1 MNMHIYREKL
11 TKLEQKIDVA
21 IEICEKYSDNDHIYQ
36 LQAIKHS
43 IQTDNFQLIVVGEF
57 SVGKSTLVNA
67 LIGDKVLPSDPN
79 PTTIMLNV
87 IKNGDKEVKYK
98 IHYKDGREISVGREE
113 FERMVAKNESDKETK
128 DEIIKDYYY
137 EEEKNFSIK
146 NAEIFVENSFGKM
159 GIDIVDTPGMNDI
172 NTAREEV
179 TLNYIPKSDAAIVV
193 CSAIHPL
200 SKSEMDFIKSQ
211 LVDQQITKLFVA
223 VNYSDTLRTETARQ
237 SMFELFQEKLSDIVP
252 KDRIFLVSARD
263 ALKYKRQLAGDTY
276 KKPVKSYEK
285 TGFDKFEEQV
295 LNYLANDRGNIKL
308 QRYSSMFLTILNEIA
323 DVTLEHRKNA
333 IMLSKE
339 QLEEE
344 VTRLL
349 ENLNVLEKQYSRELE
364 KASNELLTKK
374 TDFSKKYEKRLQ
386 KMGNSALDEVMNYRG
401 TDMNE
406 IHSIISNTI
415 LTHKIEIKNN
425 FMAHMTSE
433 IQEIISKHI
442 KVFGEEFKAIGIS
455 GIPITVIENEE
466 SQELAIYSDEQ
477 VLNIINS
484 NKKGKTSEE
493 EIGEA
498 LVGAAIAFG
507 IGLIGAAIITN
518 PALLIGAS
526 VIGKMFSSNSN
537 SSNGQELVQDDT
549 VQQKPQ
555 ITNAM
560 IKNVY
565 NTEVRKCYLMNI
577 PEKVK
582 EFKKEYER
590 NIYGIIDNLKEN
602 CNTQLDGIKKQYQE
616 ELDNKS
622 DERDQYEDKID
633 LIRFD
638 INRIIDLKLWCGGE
652 F

>member
-1 MNMHIYREKL
+1 
-11 TKLEQKIDVA
+11 
-21 IEICEKYSDNDHIYQ
+21 
-36 LQAIKHS
+36 
-43 IQTDNFQLIVVGEF
+43 
-57 SVGKSTLVNA
+57 
-67 LIGDKVLPSDPN
+67 
-79 PTTIMLNV
+79 
-87 IKNGDKEVKYK
+87 
-98 IHYKDGREISVGREE
+98 
-113 FERMVAKNESDKETK
+113 
-128 DEIIKDYYY
+128 
-137 EEEKNFSIK
+137 
-146 NAEIFVENSFGKM
+146 
-159 GIDIVDTPGMNDI
+159 
-172 NTAREEV
+172 
-179 TLNYIPKSDAAIVV
+179 
-193 CSAIHPL
+193 
-200 SKSEMDFIKSQ
+200 
-211 LVDQQITKLFVA
+211 
-223 VNYSDTLRTETARQ
+223 
-237 SMFELFQEKLSDIVP
+237 
-252 KDRIFLVSARD
+252 
-263 ALKYKRQLAGDTY
+263 
-276 KKPVKSYEK
+276 
-285 TGFDKFEEQV
+285 
-295 LNYLANDRGNIKL
+295 
-308 QRYSSMFLTILNEIA
+308 
-323 DVTLEHRKNA
+323 
-333 IMLSKE
+333 
-339 QLEEE
+339 
-344 VTRLL
+344 
-349 ENLNVLEKQYSRELE
+349 
-364 KASNELLTKK
+364 
-374 TDFSKKYEKRLQ
+374 
-386 KMGNSALDEVMNYRG
+386 
-401 TDMNE
+401 
-406 IHSIISNTI
+406 
-415 LTHKIEIKNN
+415 
-425 FMAHMTSE
+425 MTSE

-493 EIGEA
+493 EIGEV